1 MKTNRILTIVA
12 AAALLLTSCNN
23 RDERMLTIIN
33 EDGTCSREISF
44 HPYPQG
50 VMAKADEPIEDHC
63 LVFGTDWERTWS
75 VVGEDSL
82 RRPVPMTQEQWDSLQ
97 RV

>member
-12 AAALLLTSCNN
+12 ATVLLMTSCSND
-23 RDERMLTIIN
+23 DERMLTIIN
-33 EDGTCSREISF
+33 EDGTCSREIFF

-63 LVFGTDWERTWS
+63 LPSDISDFSKRARTSRSKFARFDIRESEVYWLAQ
-75 VVGEDSL
+75 V
-82 RRPVPMTQEQWDSLQ
+82 R
-97 RV
+97 